1 MTVIVIQ
8 KLSRRSGIAL
18 VKWPH
23 RQDAA
28 IARPGYYARA
38 VSAVT
43 QGATKT
49 QRDTERTRTSLA
61 NVPGICGVT
70 ICNSRRCM
78 GSWNLNFPGN
88 PAHFSNAGADR
99 LGRSVS
105 ALPPEFTQI
114 NLPALPAP
122 ATSLETLQT
131 VEAAYGN
138 VPQGQPRR
146 HPIPNS
152 LPIEPELTSST

>member
-1 MTVIVIQ
+1 MAA
-8 KLSRRSGIAL
+8 SFGCGHRS
-18 VKWPH
+18 
-23 RQDAA
+23 
-28 IARPGYYARA
+28 PGYYARA

-122 ATSLETLQT
+122 ATSLETLQS
-131 VEAAYGN
+131 VEAADGIPPKGN
-138 VPQGQPRR
+138 RDVVRSKPYL
-146 HPIPNS
+146 S
-152 LPIEPELTSST
+152 VEPALTSSL